1 MTVTLLPS
9 MTFAFG
15 QRPPNK
21 EDAKTAAEKLGLPA
35 ALCAARSR
43 SLQQDFKN
51 SEERL
56 RTVLSP

>member
-1 MTVTLLPS
+1 LLPS